1 MNTNTTTEQARID
14 PGLPGLY
21 ECHFLYSIGKEKFLR
36 YIVVLL
42 TAPNFK
48 RAYDL
53 GLMQLELMK
62 EHKQGEIKLFDNLL
76 NLVTDPVDY
85 LQM

>member
-1 MNTNTTTEQARID
+1 MSTKTD
-14 PGLPGLY
+14 PGFPGLY
-21 ECHFLYSIGKEKFLR
+21 ECHFIYSIGKEKFLR

-42 TAPNFK
+42 TANNFK

-62 EHKQGEIKLFDNLL
+62 DHKAGPISVYDNLL
-76 NLVTDPVDY
+76 NLITDPADY
-85 LQM
+85 LIKSV